1 MGLKIQLNL
10 FWHLILPLFMFVGC
24 SFGPQNLKQGHLS
37 YNASVKAAADEEL
50 LLNIVRLRYLDTIE
64 FLATNSISAQ
74 TSLSVSL
81 GARIGTDRSNST
93 SLVIPELAFSDRPT
107 FTFTPQRGREF
118 ARRLTE
124 PVDINTFSYLAAS
137 DWPLH
142 LLLIL
147 LGSEING
154 IVNDPGG
161 NVLEY
166 NTIANKLWQLQDDGD
181 LLIGFLEREAVV
193 SDPIDASRIKGGDI
207 LNAAE
212 SGYRFRL
219 TKSQQQIYLTKKIA
233 QPVMWIR
240 TESNDAMKLKRILR
254 LRKTS
259 IPPYDIEVGSGL
271 YQREDTYPSIVL
283 RTRSLL
289 GAIVY
294 LSQAVTPPAEHLKRG
309 IATPSWPLP
318 GIDDADITSTF
329 KVLASSTKPEASLA
343 VQYRGYWFY
352 IDETDMNSKATF
364 LVMAEFYRLAIS
376 EGRPDQVPIL
386 TLPVGGP

>member
-1 MGLKIQLNL
+1 M
-10 FWHLILPLFMFVGC
+10 ILVNIPTPFLCIVLLLLMHCGC

-37 YNASVKAAADEEL
+37 YNASVKASADEEL

-81 GARIGTDRSNST
+81 GARLGTDRSNST

-124 PVDINTFSYLAAS
+124 PVDINTFAYLAAS
-137 DWPLH
+137 DWPIH

-161 NVLEY
+161 NVAAY
-166 NTIANKLWQLQDDGD
+166 NSVANKLWQLQNDGD

-193 SDPIDASRIKGGDI
+193 SDPIDASRIKGSDL

-212 SGYRFRL
+212 SGYRFRHAQG
-219 TKSQQQIYLTKKIA
+219 QQQFYLTKQIA
-233 QPVMWIR
+233 QPVMWIAKD
-240 TESNDAMKLKRILR
+240 NHDAKTLQRILR
-254 LRKTS
+254 LSQTS

-271 YQREDTYPSIVL
+271 YQPEDTYLSIVL

-294 LSQAVTPPAEHLKRG
+294 LSQAVNPPAEHLKQG
-309 IATPSWPLP
+309 IATPKWPLP
-318 GIDDADITSTF
+318 GFDDVGIASTF
-329 KVLASSTKPEASLA
+329 KVLASSIRPEASLA
-343 VQYRGYWFY
+343 VTYRGYWFY
-352 IDETDMNSKATF
+352 IDETDMTSKATF

>member
-1 MGLKIQLNL
+1 MGLKSHQKVFGTFIVLL
-10 FWHLILPLFMFVGC
+10 LMLGGC

-37 YNASVKAAADEEL
+37 YNASIKAAADEEL

-81 GARIGTDRSNST
+81 GARLGTDRSNST

-124 PVDINTFSYLAAS
+124 PVNINTFSYLAAS
-137 DWPLH
+137 DWPLN

-154 IVNDPGG
+154 IVNDTGG

-166 NTIANKLWQLQDDGD
+166 NSIANKLRQLQDNGD
-181 LLIGFLEREAVV
+181 LLVGFLEREVVV
-193 SDPIDASRIKGGDI
+193 SDPIDASLIKGGDI

-219 TKSQQQIYLTKKIA
+219 TEGQQQIYLTKKIA
-233 QPVMWIR
+233 QPVLWIK
-240 TESNDAMKLKRILR
+240 TDSQNVMTLKRILR
-254 LRKTS
+254 LRKRS
-259 IPPYDIEVGSGL
+259 IPPYDIEIGSGL
-271 YQREDTYPSIVL
+271 YQREDTYTSIIL

-309 IATPSWPLP
+309 IASPNWPLP
-318 GIDDADITSTF
+318 GVDDVDITGTF
-329 KVLASSTKPEASLA
+329 NVLTSSTKPEASLA

-386 TLPVGGP
+386 TLPVGGS